1 MAIGITG
8 HGGFISQPLAIVVIG
23 GLVSST
29 FLTLIVLPT
38 LFNLVEGAK
47 ERRAARRGDAPV
59 DPGPSDPT
67 PGDGGVITAPQL
79 RRRRRG

>member
-1 MAIGITG
+1 
-8 HGGFISQPLAIVVIG
+8 
-23 GLVSST
+23 
-29 FLTLIVLPT
+29 VLPT